1 MYFMY
6 ISLLSRSLLTA
17 WLSPV
22 YLSSVL
28 IDSDPLAVAGAQS
41 KSAQRALVQRLQ
53 QPQLESNTD
62 SNTLTLNETE
72 TTVPRNLHIHLPS
85 VQVLNSEL
93 FYSHGKA
100 VSKQRFPA
108 LVTASSIT
116 STEEPA
122 RKKVKKN
129 PLSPC
134 GFSLNWYLGVDH
146 IGPVRNDDNLGDADA
161 IKPKVKP
168 EKSLPA
174 IGGGT
179 LEVTIAH
186 TGALQGST
194 KKSVGEA
201 HAASR
206 LSRYHMRRRFESL
219 LHRCVYSCSSNSS
232 GSRGECVLA
241 QRMCEA
247 LVQALPVASSAAVL
261 DTTEGTRVR
270 TGCAEAGT
278 GTDTAGSTGTSTIP
292 VLSPTVEH
300 SSNRTERQSQD
311 LNRISSNNAS
321 SCPHL
326 LEVDSSK
333 NLLLQYVQSASL
345 QELKVLCGKREY
357 TEQKEGFLALP
368 VFRDWLC
375 DGI

>member
-1 MYFMY
+1 M
-6 ISLLSRSLLTA
+6 
-17 WLSPV
+17 

-41 KSAQRALVQRLQ
+41 RSAQRALVQRLQ
-53 QPQLESNTD
+53 QPLLDSNTD
-62 SNTLTLNETE
+62 CNTLTPNETE
-72 TTVPRNLHIHLPS
+72 TTAPRNLHIHLPS

-108 LVTASSIT
+108 LVTASSVT
-116 STEEPA
+116 SPEEPA

-146 IGPVRNDDNLGDADA
+146 IGPVINDDNLGDTDVL
-161 IKPKVKP
+161 KPKVKP
-168 EKSLPA
+168 EKSLPTVD
-174 IGGGT
+174 GGT

-206 LSRYHMRRRFESL
+206 LSRYHMRRRFEIL

-232 GSRGECVLA
+232 GNRGECVLA
-241 QRMCEA
+241 QQMCEA
-247 LVQALPVASSAAVL
+247 LVQALPVASSSAVL
-261 DTTEGTRVR
+261 DTAEGKRGDSD
-270 TGCAEAGT
+270 GCTEAGT
-278 GTDTAGSTGTSTIP
+278 GNDTAGSTGTSTIYM
-292 VLSPTVEH
+292 LSPTVEH
-300 SSNRTERQSQD
+300 SSSRTERQSQD

-321 SCPHL
+321 YCPHL
-326 LEVDSSK
+326 VEAESS
-333 NLLLQYVQSASL
+333 NSLLLEYVQSASL

>member
-1 MYFMY
+1 M
-6 ISLLSRSLLTA
+6 
-17 WLSPV
+17 

-41 KSAQRALVQRLQ
+41 RSAQRALVQRLQ

-62 SNTLTLNETE
+62 SNTLTPNETE
-72 TTVPRNLHIHLPS
+72 TTVPHILHMHLPS
-85 VQVLNSEL
+85 VQVLNSKL

-108 LVTASSIT
+108 LVTASSVT

-134 GFSLNWYLGVDH
+134 GFSLNWYLGVDY
-146 IGPVRNDDNLGDADA
+146 IEPIRNDDNLGDTDV
-161 IKPKVKP
+161 IKTKVKP
-168 EKSLPA
+168 EKSLPTVD
-174 IGGGT
+174 GGT

-219 LHRCVYSCSSNSS
+219 LHRCVYSCSSS

-247 LVQALPVASSAAVL
+247 LVLALPVASSIAVL
-261 DTTEGTRVR
+261 DTAEGTRVR
-270 TGCAEAGT
+270 TGCAEVGT

-300 SSNRTERQSQD
+300 SSNSTEIQPQD

-333 NLLLQYVQSASL
+333 SLLLEYVQSASL

-357 TEQKEGFLALP
+357 TEQKEGFLALA